1 MKRYLT
7 LGVIVLIIAFVLRA
21 VAGSGYVGGE
31 GIKGFFIP
39 VVDLYLNTFNS
50 PTTAVVLCAVM
61 VVVALLLLFYYWQFK
76 IGPVSRDL
84 RHFAASLEAVEEA
97 PGSEAALQHIDGVIE
112 RNAFLGRSW
121 KLYRATLDRSEG
133 ERVAAP
139 FSPGRYFDLKALQ
152 FSGLRLRMFMGLP
165 NDFVGIGLV
174 FTFLGLVAGLYFAS
188 KSMMSADL
196 NAARGAL
203 ELLLHAA
210 TFKFLT
216 SITGIGLSLILS
228 WAQRLL
234 IDNLQ
239 DALSDVQ
246 FQIERLLPVSSGHA
260 QPRQGAPAREV
271 EKVAL
276 RSVP

>member
-1 MKRYLT
+1 MKRFMM

-21 VAGSGYVGGE
+21 AAGSGFVTGE
-31 GIKGFFIP
+31 GVKGFFIP
-39 VVDLYLNTFNS
+39 FVELYLNTFNS
-50 PTTAVVLCAVM
+50 PTTAVVLCGVM
-61 VVVALLLLFYYWQFK
+61 VLVALLLLFYYWYFK

-84 RHFAASLEAVEEA
+84 RSFAASLDALDVA
-97 PGSEAALQHIDGVIE
+97 PGSEAALDHIGGVVD
-112 RNAFLGRSW
+112 RNPFLARAW
-121 KLYRATLDRSEG
+121 TLYRATLERVGG

-139 FSPGRYFDLKALQ
+139 FSPGRYFDLRALQ

-188 KSMMSADL
+188 QSMMSADL
-196 NAARGAL
+196 NAARDAL
-203 ELLLHAA
+203 VLLLHAA

-228 WAQRLL
+228 WVQRVL
-234 IDNLQ
+234 IDGLQ

-246 FQIERLLPVSSGHA
+246 YEIERLLPVNAGHA
-260 QPRQGAPAREV
+260 VPQAGAVAREA

>member
-1 MKRYLT
+1 MKRYIT

-21 VAGSGYVGGE
+21 VAGSGFVAGE

-39 VVDLYLNTFNS
+39 FVELYLNTFNS
-50 PTTAVVLCAVM
+50 PTTATILCGVM
-61 VVVALLLLFYYWQFK
+61 VAVALLLLFYYWHFK

-84 RHFAASLEAVEEA
+84 RHFAASLDAVEEA
-97 PGSEAALQHIDGVIE
+97 PGSEAAVQHIDGVVE
-112 RNAFLGRSW
+112 RNPFLARSW
-121 KLYRATLDRSEG
+121 TLYRATLERG
-133 ERVAAP
+133 EAGRVAAP

-188 KSMMSADL
+188 QSMMSKDL
-196 NAARGAL
+196 NAARDAL

-216 SITGIGLSLILS
+216 SITGIGLSLVLS

-234 IDNLQ
+234 IDGLQ

-246 FQIERLLPVSSGHA
+246 FEIERLLPVNSGQA
-260 QPRQGAPAREV
+260 LPQIGAAAREV